1 MFQESVARVSQLEST
16 INQSQVTRELNNYPR
31 WQRYRHE
38 NPQTPSTAPPLE
50 LRSIARPRR
59 LQPRPSRFF
68 VSVQDERGHLGGLRL
83 SDLPGG
89 RIEQIQR
96 DETQ

>member
-1 MFQESVARVSQLEST
+1 M
-16 INQSQVTRELNNYPR
+16 
-31 WQRYRHE
+31 
-38 NPQTPSTAPPLE
+38 APPLE

-68 VSVQDERGHLGGLRL
+68 ASVRDERVHLGGLRL

-89 RIEQIQR
+89 HIVQIQR
-96 DETQ
+96 DEMQQSRSGRLEQRVRQLQRQSIPATYHIDGNGDEGCEGTCHLVR